1 MKRVLLMLALL
12 VMPSLAFAQKSTED
26 EAGDVSEVDKDSSG
40 PLRDRIRPVTG
51 HLFLMKGRFEL
62 SPGISISVKDAFFT
76 KYVFGLSATY
86 YFTESL
92 GLSLRG
98 GYALSVTSGAA
109 QICVRDASGNASCR
123 LPTDTELNGLDANGR
138 TKAFGKIGLL
148 AGLDLQWA
156 PVYGKISLTAEKV
169 IGFNMYAMAGPQLV
183 QQGPNNALTVG
194 GNVGL
199 GMRFFF
205 NRWLCLRTE
214 LRDVIYMEPNGPIG
228 DSLRNQLM
236 IDFGFSL
243 FFPTTFTEG

>member
-1 MKRVLLMLALL
+1 MKRLILLFALCAL
-12 VMPSLAFAQKSTED
+12 PLNAFAQKTED
-26 EAGDVSEVDKDSSG
+26 EAGDVSEADKDATG

-62 SPGISISVKDAFFT
+62 SPGIGISIKDAFFT

-86 YFTESL
+86 YFTESF

-109 QICVRDASGNASCR
+109 QICVRDAMGIASCR
-123 LPTDTELNGLDANGR
+123 LPSDSEINGTANGK
-138 TKAFGKIGLL
+138 TKAFGRLGLL

-156 PVYGKISLTAEKV
+156 PLYGKISLTAEKV
-169 IGFNMYAMAGPQLV
+169 LGFNMYAMLGPQLI
-183 QQGPNNALTVG
+183 QQGPEGAFTVG

-199 GMRFFF
+199 GMRFFI
-205 NRWLCLRTE
+205 NRWLCVRTE
-214 LRDVIYMEPNGPIG
+214 LRDLIYLEPNGPTG
-228 DSLRNQLM
+228 NSVRNQLM
-236 IDFGFSL
+236 VDFGFSM

>member
-1 MKRVLLMLALL
+1 MKRLLLLSALVAL
-12 VMPSLAFAQKSTED
+12 PLNALAQKTEE
-26 EAGDVSEVDKDSSG
+26 EAGDVSEADKDASG

-51 HLFLMKGRFEL
+51 HLFMMKGRFEL
-62 SPGISISVKDAFFT
+62 SPGLSISIKDAFFT
-76 KYVFGLSATY
+76 KYIFGLSATY
-86 YFTESL
+86 YVTESF

-109 QICVRDASGNASCR
+109 QICVRDAAGASCR
-123 LPTDTELNGLDANGR
+123 LPTDAELNGINASGQ
-138 TKAFGKIGLL
+138 TKAFGRIGLL

-156 PVYGKISLTAEKV
+156 PIYGKISISAQTVA
-169 IGFNMYAMAGPQLV
+169 GFNLYGMLGPQLV
-183 QQGPNNALTVG
+183 QQGPTGAMTIG

-214 LRDVIYMEPNGPIG
+214 LRDVIYMEPNGPTG
-228 DSLRNQLM
+228 NSVRNQLM
-236 IDFGFSL
+236 VDFGFSM